1 MAKLRKRLGDLL
13 IEVGLITQEQL
24 DKALSAQQRMGKRL
38 GKVLVELGY
47 ISEQSMIEVL
57 EFQLGIPHVDLSMIV
72 IDPEVAALIPE
83 AVAKRYQ
90 IIPIR
95 REQDKVVLAMADP
108 TNIFAIDDAQLATG
122 LLVEVVIATES
133 DIERA
138 INRVYGVR
146 ETVQKAI
153 DQLQSSDP
161 FQLPDDLTVAESDAP
176 IISIV
181 NSLLQQAA
189 KDGASD
195 IHIEP
200 QEKDLRIRFRVD
212 GVLREMMAFP
222 KRIHG
227 ALISRLKIMSEMDI
241 SERRIPQDGRIKL
254 RFAGRDID
262 IRVSTLPTIYGEKI
276 VGRLLDQG
284 GAILELD
291 NLGFTALNLQR
302 FNDMCQKA
310 YGIVLVTGPTGSGKT
325 TTLYSALS
333 RYSTAEKN
341 IITVEDPVE
350 YRLPGINQVNINP
363 KAGLNFANT
372 LRAILRQDPNIIM
385 VGEIRDPE
393 TAEIA
398 IRAALT
404 GHLVLSTLHTNDAA
418 STFTRLVDMGIEAYL
433 VASSVLGV
441 LSQRLVRRICPQC
454 KEPYVVEPN
463 TPEYIFTGATH
474 GQPLQLYRGK
484 GCPACNHTGYRGR
497 IGIHEVLP
505 VTPAIRALIMQ
516 GVSADRIV
524 AAAQQEGMP
533 TMLQDGVQKAL
544 EGTTTL
550 AEVMRVAYGT
560 N

>member
-13 IEVGLITQEQL
+13 IEVGFITQEQL
-24 DKALSAQQRMGKRL
+24 DKALNVQQKMGKRL
-38 GKVLVELGY
+38 GKVLIELGY

-57 EFQLGIPHVDLSMIV
+57 EFQLGIPHVDLSIMG
-72 IDPEVAALIPE
+72 IDPEIAALIPE
-83 AVAKRYQ
+83 SVAKRYQ
-90 IIPIR
+90 VIPIR

-108 TNIFAIDDAQLATG
+108 TNILAVDDVQLATG
-122 LLVEVVIATES
+122 LMVEVVIATES
-133 DIERA
+133 EIERA
-138 INRVYGVR
+138 INRSYGVR
-146 ETVQKAI
+146 ESVQKAI
-153 DQLQSSDP
+153 NQLQTSDP
-161 FQLPDDLTVAESDAP
+161 FLLPDDLTVKESDAP

-200 QEKDLRIRFRVD
+200 QEKELRIRFRVD
-212 GVLREMMAFP
+212 GVLREMMTFP

-227 ALISRLKIMSEMDI
+227 ALTSRLKIMSEMDI

-284 GAILELD
+284 GAMLD
-291 NLGFTALNLQR
+291 IDKLGFSALNMQR
-302 FNDMCQKA
+302 FIEISQKS

-333 RYSTAEKN
+333 RCSTAEKN
-341 IITVEDPVE
+341 IVTVEDPVE
-350 YRLPGINQVNINP
+350 YRLPGINQVNINT
-363 KAGLNFANT
+363 KAGLDFANT
-372 LRAILRQDPNIIM
+372 LRALLRQDPNIIM
-385 VGEIRDPE
+385 VGEIRDAE

-418 STFTRLVDMGIEAYL
+418 STVTRLVDMGIEAYL

-454 KEPYVVEPN
+454 KTAYVVEPN
-463 TPEYIFTGATH
+463 TPEYIFASVNQ
-474 GQPLQLYRGK
+474 GQTLQFYRGT

-505 VTPAIRALIMQ
+505 VTPGIRALIMQ
-516 GVSADRIV
+516 GVSADLIV
-524 AAAQQEGMP
+524 EAAKEEGML
-533 TMLQDGVQKAL
+533 TMMQDGVQKAL

-550 AEVMRVAYGT
+550 SEVMRVAFGT